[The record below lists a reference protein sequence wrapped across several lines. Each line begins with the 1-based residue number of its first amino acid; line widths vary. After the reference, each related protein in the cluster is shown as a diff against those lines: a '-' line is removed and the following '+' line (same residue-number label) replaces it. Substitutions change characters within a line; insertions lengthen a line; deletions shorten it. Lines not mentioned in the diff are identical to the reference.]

1 MKKLILL
8 AVLFVGVGV
17 QQVSAQ
23 KWLKTLGKVANAALT
38 DDQKKTESKGK
49 ATTAA
54 TGKIPGC
61 TIKYTSC
68 AANGN
73 NVHINFVITNTT
85 TSELKLYLNPG
96 SENSCAYDSKN
107 VKHEVKFA
115 LGGKELGFYE
125 EKVLPSNVPVKGTL
139 IVKDVDRTIKQ
150 INSATIKGKSNGTE
164 FSVGVPTQI
173 VAVTKNTNAD
183 NIVCSRPDLL
193 FTFKKCVRVGDN
205 VEISAVL
212 KNMGNKEIEVETY
225 HEDPTI
231 YDGDGETYE
240 LDRNASPF
248 GTSIWKSYTN
258 VKMPT
263 GIPVKVKYTIKGVS
277 ASATEFS
284 IIKLPFTIE
293 NNKYYIEF
301 RNQPI
306 SAQ

>member
-8 AVLFVGVGV
+8 AVLFAGLGV

-38 DDQKKTESKGK
+38 DDKKTESKVATK
-49 ATTAA
+49 AS
-54 TGKIPGC
+54 GNIPGC

-96 SENSCAYDSKN
+96 SEMSCAYDSKN

-115 LGGKELGFYE
+115 LGGKDLGFYE
-125 EKVLPSNVPVKGTL
+125 EKTLPSNVPVKGTL

-164 FSVGVPTQI
+164 FTVGVPTQV

-183 NIVCSRPDLL
+183 NVVCSRPDLF
-193 FTFKKCVRVGDN
+193 FTFKTCVRVGNN
-205 VEISAVL
+205 VEITGVL
-212 KNMGNKEIEVETY
+212 KNTGSNEYEVATHYDE
-225 HEDPTI
+225 PTI
-231 YDGDGETYE
+231 YDGDGESYE
-240 LDRNASPF
+240 FDRDASPF
-248 GTSIWKSYTN
+248 GTSKWKSYTN
-258 VKMPT
+258 VNMPI
-263 GIPVKVKYTIKGVS
+263 GIPVKVKFTIKGVS
-277 ASATEFS
+277 AGATEFS
-284 IIKLPFTIE
+284 ILKFPFRVE
-293 NNKYYIEF
+293 NNEYYIEF

>member
-8 AVLFVGVGV
+8 AVLLASVGV

-23 KWLKTLGKVANAALT
+23 KWLKTLGKVANTVLT
-38 DDQKKTESKGK
+38 DDQKKTDTK
-49 ATTAA
+49 TTTTVAS
-54 TGKIPGC
+54 GKIPGC

-96 SENSCAYDSKN
+96 SEMSCAYDSKN
-107 VKHEVKFA
+107 VKHEVKFG

-125 EKVLPSNVPVKGTL
+125 EKVLPSNVPVKGML

-150 INSATIKGKSNGTE
+150 INSAVIKGKSNGTE
-164 FSVGVPTQI
+164 FSVTVPTQVI
-173 VAVTKNTNAD
+173 ATTKNTNAD
-183 NIVCSRPDLL
+183 NIVCSLPSLQ
-193 FTFKKCVRVGDN
+193 FNFQKCVRVGDN
-205 VEISAVL
+205 VEITAVL
-212 KNMGNKEIEVETY
+212 KNLGSKEMELETY

-231 YDGDGETYE
+231 YDGDGESYE
-240 LDRNASPF
+240 LDRNGSPV
-248 GTSIWKSYTN
+248 GKTKWKSYTN
-258 VKMPT
+258 ISMPT
-263 GIPVKVKYTIKGVS
+263 GGIPVKAKFTIKGVS
-277 ASATEFS
+277 TGATEFS
-284 IIKLPFTIE
+284 IVKLPFTVE
-293 NNKYYIEF
+293 HNQYYIEF